1 MKETKKRRYIVST
14 IMYGMILIFIQL
26 PWVVLK
32 GKNYS
37 IYAAYFRI
45 KAKGIKALS
54 EMAASVWDGNL
65 TIIRI
70 QLILLIVFQI
80 VIVLH
85 IVTQWLHKEYY
96 LNIAAL
102 VVLGLYIVVNESGF
116 GMLAD
121 NSTKTILIP
130 AIIMI
135 FVMAEVLIRK
145 MLDVW
150 KDAKESAEIFAE
162 KEREEK
168 EEERRRLYF
177 PGNYTK
183 LFYQMV
189 WHNFKYDWKDYGL
202 LLFCGVIVS
211 AFSFAGLGIY
221 QMMAKAHRAE
231 NFLLGEGLGRILL
244 NAMLPMAVCAIFL
257 MVFVLVFYMKKWTQN
272 YSVFVTLG
280 IRKKALYTIIG
291 IEIVVAFLCSLIA
304 GGLLGNMIMFLLRK
318 VIFSMLAK
326 GIVLSKVTWL
336 TYVKGTL
343 VVVAVYIISLMATR
357 DIVSDFNLVRAS
369 IRNIAKEHMPQR
381 RTKLFITAGII
392 ICMIAIF
399 EYRQLRNHESM
410 YLLFAFFAGIFL
422 LIRFVGAGYLRRAK
436 KTPAYLPQML
446 NRNHLYYKSKTTARY
461 VLALTILNVCA
472 VFYFLFQVVSVT
484 IAEKPE
490 SLYPYDFVCIADD
503 GDDAIFDRIKNG
515 YQAKIIEYPMVRV
528 ANADKTEQSEGV
540 QQGKRP
546 LNRNHL
552 YYKSKTT
559 ARYVL
564 ALTILNVCAVFY
576 FLFQVVSVTIAE
588 KPESLYP
595 YDFVCIADD
604 GDDAIF
610 DRIKNGYQ
618 AKIIEYPMV
627 RVANADKTE
636 QNEGVQ
642 QGKRPQGQQIGISE
656 STYKQLKKYVDP
668 SYKEE
673 AMHLDRNG
681 KKVYLV
687 HQQDRSVKAQPVDW
701 TFGKKKPF
709 LHIGLPCEYYTLY
722 SPSKAYPKRTI
733 EGEEIGSLI
742 GCFRQGKLENIVV
755 FSDAYF
761 KKAQGMWK
769 YTNILTGDKIEE
781 KALRIDGVTIKQ
793 GPTKLV
799 LIQADPKYQKA
810 IEKKMKKLEKNHTY
824 EAQYDFEVHCWY
836 SKKTAVNDLKT
847 EYTMKLIINTFVLLT
862 MTISGLFLMYIKS
875 LSEMSDKKARAD
887 FLKCMG
893 MRKKER
899 VSLLKRELYYFYW
912 LPELITIVVTS
923 IFTAATFHARMY
935 THAVRIAWLKH
946 AVWIWLMYLA
956 VQWGFAWILGRFIIR
971 KVEGKDE

>member
-54 EMAASVWDGNL
+54 EMAVSVWDGNI

-102 VVLGLYIVVNESGF
+102 VVLGVYIVVNESGF

-291 IEIVVAFLCSLIA
+291 IEICSRFFVFADCRWFIGKYDHVSVPESDFLNAGKRNCSVKGDVAYLCERYV
-304 GGLLGNMIMFLLRK
+304 GGVGSVYNCIDGDQGYRIGFQSGQGIDQKHCKRTYAAEEDK
-318 VIFSMLAK
+318 VIHNS
-326 GIVLSKVTWL
+326 
-336 TYVKGTL
+336 
-343 VVVAVYIISLMATR
+343 
-357 DIVSDFNLVRAS
+357 
-369 IRNIAKEHMPQR
+369 
-381 RTKLFITAGII
+381 
-392 ICMIAIF
+392 
-399 EYRQLRNHESM
+399 RNHNL
-410 YLLFAFFAGIFL
+410 YDRY
-422 LIRFVGAGYLRRAK
+422 IRI
-436 KTPAYLPQML
+436 PAVE
-446 NRNHLYYKSKTTARY
+446 KS
-461 VLALTILNVCA
+461 
-472 VFYFLFQVVSVT
+472 
-484 IAEKPE
+484 
-490 SLYPYDFVCIADD
+490 
-503 GDDAIFDRIKNG
+503 
-515 YQAKIIEYPMVRV
+515 
-528 ANADKTEQSEGV
+528 
-540 QQGKRP
+540 
-546 LNRNHL
+546 
-552 YYKSKTT
+552 
-559 ARYVL
+559 
-564 ALTILNVCAVFY
+564 
-576 FLFQVVSVTIAE
+576 
-588 KPESLYP
+588 
-595 YDFVCIADD
+595 
-604 GDDAIF
+604 
-610 DRIKNGYQ
+610 
-618 AKIIEYPMV
+618 
-627 RVANADKTE
+627 
-636 QNEGVQ
+636 
-642 QGKRPQGQQIGISE
+642 
-656 STYKQLKKYVDP
+656 
-668 SYKEE
+668 
-673 AMHLDRNG
+673 
-681 KKVYLV
+681 
-687 HQQDRSVKAQPVDW
+687 
-701 TFGKKKPF
+701 
-709 LHIGLPCEYYTLY
+709 
-722 SPSKAYPKRTI
+722 
-733 EGEEIGSLI
+733 
-742 GCFRQGKLENIVV
+742 
-755 FSDAYF
+755 
-761 KKAQGMWK
+761 
-769 YTNILTGDKIEE
+769 
-781 KALRIDGVTIKQ
+781 
-793 GPTKLV
+793 
-799 LIQADPKYQKA
+799 
-810 IEKKMKKLEKNHTY
+810 
-824 EAQYDFEVHCWY
+824 
-836 SKKTAVNDLKT
+836 
-847 EYTMKLIINTFVLLT
+847 
-862 MTISGLFLMYIKS
+862 
-875 LSEMSDKKARAD
+875 
-887 FLKCMG
+887 
-893 MRKKER
+893 
-899 VSLLKRELYYFYW
+899 
-912 LPELITIVVTS
+912 
-923 IFTAATFHARMY
+923 
-935 THAVRIAWLKH
+935 
-946 AVWIWLMYLA
+946 
-956 VQWGFAWILGRFIIR
+956 
-971 KVEGKDE
+971 

>member
-1 MKETKKRRYIVST
+1 
-14 IMYGMILIFIQL
+14 MYGMILIFVQL

-54 EMAASVWDGNL
+54 EMAASDWDGNI

-102 VVLGLYIVVNESGF
+102 VVLGVYIVVNESGF
-116 GMLAD
+116 GMLVD
-121 NSTKTILIP
+121 NSTKTILIS

-135 FVMAEVLIRK
+135 FVMAEVLISK

-202 LLFCGVIVS
+202 LLLCGVIVS

-257 MVFVLVFYMKKWTQN
+257 MVFVLIFYLKKWTQN

-280 IRKKALYTIIG
+280 IRKKALYTLMG
-291 IEIVVAFLCSLIA
+291 IEIAFAFLCSLIA
-304 GGLLGNMIMFLLRK
+304 GGLLGNVIMFLFQK
-318 VIFSMLAK
+318 VIFSMLVK

-343 VVVAVYIISLMATR
+343 VVLAVYIIALMATR

-369 IRNIAKEHMPQR
+369 IRNIAKEPMPQR

-410 YLLFAFFAGIFL
+410 YLLSAFFAGIFL

-461 VLALTILNVCA
+461 VLALTVLNVCA

-503 GDDAIFDRIKNG
+503 GDDAIFDGIKT
-515 YQAKIIEYPMVRV
+515 
-528 ANADKTEQSEGV
+528 D
-540 QQGKRP
+540 
-546 LNRNHL
+546 
-552 YYKSKTT
+552 
-559 ARYVL
+559 
-564 ALTILNVCAVFY
+564 
-576 FLFQVVSVTIAE
+576 
-588 KPESLYP
+588 
-595 YDFVCIADD
+595 
-604 GDDAIF
+604 
-610 DRIKNGYQ
+610 YQ

-636 QNEGVQ
+636 QNESMQ

-656 STYKQLKKYVDP
+656 STYRQLKKYVDP
-668 SYKEE
+668 SYKEK
-673 AMHLDRNG
+673 ALHLDQNG

-781 KALRIDGVTIKQ
+781 KTMRIDGVTIKQ

-799 LIQADPKYQKA
+799 LIRADQKYQTA

-824 EAQYDFEVHCWY
+824 EAQYDSEVHCWY

-875 LSEMSDKKARAD
+875 LSEMSDKKARAK

-893 MRKKER
+893 MRKQER

-912 LPELITIVVTS
+912 LPELITIVVTA

-946 AVWIWLMYLA
+946 AVWIWFMYLA
-956 VQWGFAWILGRFIIR
+956 IQWGFAWILGRFIIR

>member
-45 KAKGIKALS
+45 KEKGIKALS

-85 IVTQWLHKEYY
+85 TVTQWLHKEYY

-102 VVLGLYIVVNESGF
+102 VVLGVYIVVNESGF

-121 NSTKTILIP
+121 NSTKTILIS
-130 AIIMI
+130 
-135 FVMAEVLIRK
+135 VLIRK

-304 GGLLGNMIMFLLRK
+304 GGLLGNMIMFLFRK

-343 VVVAVYIISLMATR
+343 VVLAVLLVVLVVYSVVLSAVY
-357 DIVSDFNLVRAS
+357 
-369 IRNIAKEHMPQR
+369 
-381 RTKLFITAGII
+381 
-392 ICMIAIF
+392 
-399 EYRQLRNHESM
+399 
-410 YLLFAFFAGIFL
+410 
-422 LIRFVGAGYLRRAK
+422 
-436 KTPAYLPQML
+436 
-446 NRNHLYYKSKTTARY
+446 
-461 VLALTILNVCA
+461 
-472 VFYFLFQVVSVT
+472 SV
-484 IAEKPE
+484 
-490 SLYPYDFVCIADD
+490 
-503 GDDAIFDRIKNG
+503 
-515 YQAKIIEYPMVRV
+515 
-528 ANADKTEQSEGV
+528 
-540 QQGKRP
+540 
-546 LNRNHL
+546 
-552 YYKSKTT
+552 
-559 ARYVL
+559 
-564 ALTILNVCAVFY
+564 
-576 FLFQVVSVTIAE
+576 
-588 KPESLYP
+588 
-595 YDFVCIADD
+595 
-604 GDDAIF
+604 
-610 DRIKNGYQ
+610 
-618 AKIIEYPMV
+618 
-627 RVANADKTE
+627 
-636 QNEGVQ
+636 
-642 QGKRPQGQQIGISE
+642 
-656 STYKQLKKYVDP
+656 
-668 SYKEE
+668 
-673 AMHLDRNG
+673 
-681 KKVYLV
+681 
-687 HQQDRSVKAQPVDW
+687 
-701 TFGKKKPF
+701 
-709 LHIGLPCEYYTLY
+709 
-722 SPSKAYPKRTI
+722 
-733 EGEEIGSLI
+733 
-742 GCFRQGKLENIVV
+742 
-755 FSDAYF
+755 
-761 KKAQGMWK
+761 
-769 YTNILTGDKIEE
+769 
-781 KALRIDGVTIKQ
+781 
-793 GPTKLV
+793 
-799 LIQADPKYQKA
+799 
-810 IEKKMKKLEKNHTY
+810 
-824 EAQYDFEVHCWY
+824 
-836 SKKTAVNDLKT
+836 
-847 EYTMKLIINTFVLLT
+847 VLL
-862 MTISGLFLMYIKS
+862 
-875 LSEMSDKKARAD
+875 
-887 FLKCMG
+887 
-893 MRKKER
+893 
-899 VSLLKRELYYFYW
+899 
-912 LPELITIVVTS
+912 VV
-923 IFTAATFHARMY
+923 
-935 THAVRIAWLKH
+935 
-946 AVWIWLMYLA
+946 YLA
-956 VQWGFAWILGRFIIR
+956 VLLVVYLAVLLA
-971 KVEGKDE
+971 E

>member
-54 EMAASVWDGNL
+54 EMAASDWDGNI

-102 VVLGLYIVVNESGF
+102 VVLGVYIVVNESGF

-121 NSTKTILIP
+121 NSTKMILIP

-135 FVMAEVLIRK
+135 FVMAEVLISK

-291 IEIVVAFLCSLIA
+291 IEIAVAFLCSLIA

-343 VVVAVYIISLMATR
+343 VVLAVYIIALMATR

-369 IRNIAKEHMPQR
+369 IRNVAKEPMPQR

-436 KTPAYLPQML
+436 KTPAYLPQM
-446 NRNHLYYKSKTTARY
+446 
-461 VLALTILNVCA
+461 
-472 VFYFLFQVVSVT
+472 
-484 IAEKPE
+484 
-490 SLYPYDFVCIADD
+490 
-503 GDDAIFDRIKNG
+503 
-515 YQAKIIEYPMVRV
+515 
-528 ANADKTEQSEGV
+528 
-540 QQGKRP
+540 

-781 KALRIDGVTIKQ
+781 KTLRIDGVTIKQ

-875 LSEMSDKKARAD
+875 LSEMSDKKVRAD

-923 IFTAATFHARMY
+923 IFIAATFHARMY